1 MKRFTATEKWDK
13 LWFQKLPSKLKLL
26 WLYMADKADS
36 CGVWEVN
43 LGLASFSIGEDVN
56 EGDLSAFGDRL
67 EKVDADKIWIKSF
80 VRFQY
85 GENLNEKSPVHK
97 SIIKRLLRH
106 GIYEKLCIAYGNP
119 IPSLSLS
126 LDNPSDSLEEKDKEK
141 VKVKAKEKV
150 KVKDKVKAKVNNDS
164 VTRIIGHLNKVAG
177 TAYSDEAKATVEGIN
192 ARLSEKGV
200 TEEGVLEMIDAK
212 GADWAGTK
220 FAQFLRPATLFGP
233 TNFANYYGQRKLKRN
248 GRQDPKPNAVDANGR
263 ITEVWK

>member
-13 LWFQKLPSKLKLL
+13 LWFQNLPGKLKLL

-43 LGLASFSIGEDVN
+43 LGLASFSIGEDVG

-67 EKVDADKIWIKSF
+67 EKVGDDKIWIKSF

-119 IPSLSLS
+119 SPTLSLA

-141 VKVKAKEKV
+141 DKEKV
-150 KVKDKVKAKVNNDS
+150 KEKVKEKDKAKVKDRGDS
-164 VTRIIGHLNKVAG
+164 IERIMAHLNEVAG
-177 TAYSDEAKATVEGIN
+177 TSYSTAKTNIENLN
-192 ARLSEKGV
+192 ARLGEKGI
-200 TEEGVLEMIDAK
+200 TEEGIKEMIDTKAV
-212 GADWAGTK
+212 DWAETK

-233 TNFANYYGQRKLKRN
+233 SNFANYYGQRNLKRN
-248 GRQDPKPNAVDANGR
+248 GRQDPKPKAVDATGKKM
-263 ITEVWK
+263 EVWK